1 MELEAL
7 LRRTVG
13 NDPAAW
19 RELLEQVTP
28 SIQTITRSHEAM
40 RGRGL
45 SEGSDDLSDVTVA
58 VIGRL
63 ARDDYKNLRRY
74 LAQREREQPQSFDS
88 WLYGTVD
95 FAIRDHLRHR
105 FGRAPKLGTAPTR
118 PQPSKRDLNT
128 QAEEFDESLVR
139 LSIQRSLGITTAL
152 DLAHILAYVAAHFSA
167 DEVRALQLHY
177 AEDKGLAE
185 ITAALGLP
193 DEASAQKLLRRLTAR
208 LRNRFAKRE

>member
-13 NDPAAW
+13 NDVDAW

-28 SIQTITRSHEAM
+28 SIQAITRSHEAM

-45 SEGSDDLSDVTVA
+45 ADRSDDLSEVTLA

-63 ARDDYKNLRRY
+63 ARDDYKNLKRY
-74 LAQREREQPQSFDS
+74 LAQCEGEQPQSFDS

-95 FAIRDHLRHR
+95 FAIRDHLRKR
-105 FGRAPKLGTAPTR
+105 FGRAPKLVAAPTR
-118 PQPSKRDLNT
+118 PLPSKRDLNT
-128 QAEEFDESLVR
+128 QAEEFDEGLMRV
-139 LSIQRSLGITTAL
+139 SIQRSLGVTTAL
-152 DLAHILAYVAAHFSA
+152 DLAHILAYVAAHFSG

-177 AEDKGLAE
+177 AEDKSLAE
-185 ITAALGLP
+185 IAAALGLP

-208 LRNRFAKRE
+208 LRHRFAKRE